1 MKLTWTFYSK
11 TNQPITLTVIYV
23 LELDKHSL
31 EHGGF
36 LDTDSN
42 RAYVDWATFRR
53 FDDASIKVRKD
64 AFARLKRI
72 IKNEEVRIGNALLKF
87 DTEAPKSPSNG

>member
-23 LELDKHSL
+23 LELDKHKL
-31 EHGGF
+31 EYGGF
-36 LDTDSN
+36 LDTESN
-42 RAYVDWATFRR
+42 RAYVDWATFKR

-64 AFARLKRI
+64 AFGRLKRVTQQ
-72 IKNEEVRIGNALLKF
+72 EEVKLGNALIRF
-87 DTEAPKSPSNG
+87 DPENPAATT

>member
-11 TNQPITLTVIYV
+11 TEPAITLTVIYV
-23 LELDKHSL
+23 SELDHHQL
-31 EHGGF
+31 EYGGF
-36 LDTDSN
+36 LDQESN

-53 FDDASIKVRKD
+53 FDDTSVKVRKD

-72 IKNEEVRIGNALLKF
+72 THKEALTLGLL
-87 DTEAPKSPSNG
+87 T

>member
-23 LELDKHSL
+23 LELDKHQL
-31 EHGGF
+31 EYGGF
-36 LDTDSN
+36 LDTDAN
-42 RAYVDWATFRR
+42 RAYVDWATFKR

-64 AFARLKRI
+64 AFARLKRVT
-72 IKNEEVRIGNALLKF
+72 KKEDGMLGDARVRFTPEGREA
-87 DTEAPKSPSNG
+87 TE

>member
-23 LELDKHSL
+23 LELDKHQL
-31 EHGGF
+31 EYGGF

-42 RAYVDWATFRR
+42 RAYVDWATFKR

-72 IKNEEVRIGNALLKF
+72 TKKEDMMLGDALVRFTPEGNDPA
-87 DTEAPKSPSNG
+87 E

>member
-11 TNQPITLTVIYV
+11 TEPAITLTVIYV
-23 LELDKHSL
+23 STLDPHQL

-36 LDTDSN
+36 LDQESN
-42 RAYVDWATFRR
+42 RAYVDWVTFKR
-53 FDDASIKVRKD
+53 FDDASVKVRRD

-72 IKNEEVRIGNALLKF
+72 TKK
-87 DTEAPKSPSNG
+87 EATRLEPLS